1 MAWPRD
7 GAIIFR
13 DLIGKLQIQA
23 QSSLKR
29 LTIRLEIH
37 DALASPPVRSRS
49 AITRPSQIDQLRA
62 RETQPGLAVI
72 GSIVTSR
79 TSPCD
84 WGEPSGQGAPS
95 YDAADCF
102 LKRFAAH
109 SSWRASSADAA
120 IAQGE
125 WRDLP

>member
-1 MAWPRD
+1 MAAMIAQGRLAKFSGNLPGSPFASRPVLDGSAGYVGARAWPRD

-84 WGEPSGQGAPS
+84 WGE
-95 YDAADCF
+95 
-102 LKRFAAH
+102 
-109 SSWRASSADAA
+109 
-120 IAQGE
+120 
-125 WRDLP
+125 

>member
-1 MAWPRD
+1 MPRD

-84 WGEPSGQGAPS
+84 WVSRLARAHPVMMQRTASLAV
-95 YDAADCF
+95 
-102 LKRFAAH
+102 AAH